1 VYYLRLVAGVK
12 GIKGKLSADS
22 SGNRR
27 PVVEEEEEEEQ
38 GEPEQ
43 VGDGSRARSRQQKQ
57 Q

>member
-27 PVVEEEEEEEQ
+27 PVVKEEEEEQ
-38 GEPEQ
+38 GEQEQ

>member
-1 VYYLRLVAGVK
+1 VYYLQLVAGVK

-27 PVVEEEEEEEQ
+27 PVVEEEEEDEQ